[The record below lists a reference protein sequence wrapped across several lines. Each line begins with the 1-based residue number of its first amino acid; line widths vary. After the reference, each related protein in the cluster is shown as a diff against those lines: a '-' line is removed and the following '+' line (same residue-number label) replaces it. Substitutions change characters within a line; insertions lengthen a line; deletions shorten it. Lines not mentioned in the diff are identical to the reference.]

1 MAWTSEEELRRR
13 RRQRLLKGLL
23 VGGAAI
29 GIPAL
34 LNTMVAR
41 RARRLPQ
48 PSWGRLY
55 RWAYRPGAIA
65 FRRLGEGDPVV
76 LLHAFGPGYD
86 GTQWREVGE
95 ALAAEHTVLV
105 PDLLGWGRSEKPGGP
120 YDAELYVQLLIDF
133 LREVVRQRAPVV
145 AAGLPAAYAVQVA
158 VDFPELVSGLALL
171 GPLGI
176 ELHSDEPDL
185 KDALIYRLLRLPV
198 FGTSAMN
205 LVTSRSGVANH
216 FELDVFADPE
226 RIGSEIVDHHYR
238 GAHEPGAQ
246 TALAAYLSGYL
257 NHGVADAAER
267 LAVPTWIGWGRT
279 SLSPPVETA
288 DLWLHA
294 VPQARLEIF
303 ERCGSLPHLERPEAV
318 AACLADFLA
327 DLGERGE
334 RGH

>member
-34 LNTMVAR
+34 LNAMVAR
-41 RARRLPQ
+41 RARRMPQ

-55 RWAYRPGAIA
+55 RWAYRPGSIA

-95 ALAAEHTVLV
+95 ALAADHTVLV
-105 PDLLGWGRSEKPGGP
+105 PDLLGWGRSDKPAGP
-120 YDAELYVQLLIDF
+120 YDAELYVQLIIDF
-133 LREVVRQRAPVV
+133 LREVVRQRAPLV

-158 VDFPELVSGLALL
+158 VDFPELVSAVALL

-185 KDALIYRLLRLPV
+185 KDALIYRMLRLPV

-216 FELDVFADPE
+216 FELDVFADPDRVLPE
-226 RIGSEIVDHHYR
+226 LVDHHYR
-238 GAHEPGAQ
+238 AAHEPGAG

-267 LAVPTWIGWGRT
+267 LTAPTWIGWGRT

-294 VPQARLEIF
+294 VPHAELEIF

-327 DLGERGE
+327 DPAGR
-334 RGH
+334 RR